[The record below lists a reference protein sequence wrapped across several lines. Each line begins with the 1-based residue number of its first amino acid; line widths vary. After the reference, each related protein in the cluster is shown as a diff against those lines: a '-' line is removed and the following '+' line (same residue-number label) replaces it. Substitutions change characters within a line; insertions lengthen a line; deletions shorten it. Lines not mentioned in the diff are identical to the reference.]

1 MARSEAQREA
11 NKRYK
16 KTHPP
21 VCVSWG
27 TRLKPDD
34 AAELE
39 ALIKEA
45 GFKGRAAFLHWAVEQ
60 RATNSG
66 CPFLLSEEL

>member
-60 RATNSG
+60 LKNSTG
-66 CPFLLSEEL
+66 AGNK